1 MQDRVWNDLLDRL
14 ELKYGDI
21 EVQKRQESR
30 SDDIGNEIVSDISYV
45 DFTMPEGRFRVEK
58 AVSPMILDKK
68 THYSH
73 GSGNNTSVEYIL
85 SDTETVSKIKV
96 LKYDDE
102 MDDWTEIKTNNLS
115 F

>member
-14 ELKYGDI
+14 EMKYGEI
-21 EVQKRQESR
+21 KVQTRQESR
-30 SDDIGNEIVSDISYV
+30 TDDMGNELVTDISFV
-45 DFTMPEGRFRVEK
+45 DFTMPEGKFRVEK

-73 GSGNNTSVEYIL
+73 GSANHTNVEYVL

-96 LKYDDE
+96 LRYDEDE
-102 MDDWTEIKTNNLS
+102 DDWTEIQAQNLS